1 MNEKQSFFANGKLLL
16 FGEYVVMR
24 GVPAL
29 AFPTRFG
36 QGLTLEPNTS
46 WTWKSFQHKTEWFS
60 MQFNNQLRIISTTNE
75 ITAKK
80 LMAILKDVFETQPTV
95 LSQPLQF
102 EAHINFDRNWG
113 FGTSATLIALL
124 AQWAGIDPYILNE
137 RHFGGSSY
145 DIASA
150 SADTP
155 ILYHKPTREVREIAL
170 NEQITSHLLFVY
182 SGVKQNSVNEV
193 RRFSEIQI
201 QASIIKDFIDIVEKV
216 GSCLSIEAFEMLMV
230 RHEDLLSQVLL
241 RKTIKSELFSDYP
254 FAVKSLGA
262 WGGDFFLAS
271 VRNMDEAITYFRKK
285 GYKVFFSY
293 SELAL

>member
-36 QGLTLEPNTS
+36 QRLTFKPNTS
-46 WTWKSFQHKTEWFS
+46 WSWKSFEHNTEWFS
-60 MQFNNQLRIISTTNE
+60 MQFNNQFRIMATSNE
-75 ITAKK
+75 NTAQK
-80 LMAILKDVFETQPTV
+80 LMAILKDVFETQPKV
-95 LSQPLQF
+95 LSQPLLF
-102 EAHINFDRNWG
+102 ESHINFDRNWG
-113 FGTSATLIALL
+113 FGTSATLISLL
-124 AQWAGIDPYILNE
+124 AQWSGVDPYVLNE
-137 RHFGGSSY
+137 KHFGGSSY
-145 DIASA
+145 DIATA
-150 SADTP
+150 IADTP
-155 ILYHKPTREVREIAL
+155 ILYHKPTREIREIVL
-170 NEQITSHLLFVY
+170 NEQITKQLLFVY
-182 SGVKQNSVNEV
+182 SGFKQNSLNEV

-201 QASIIKDFIDIVEKV
+201 HTNILTDFIDIVEKV
-216 GSCLSIEAFEMLMV
+216 GSCQTIEAFEKLMV
-230 RHEDLLSQVLL
+230 RHEDLLSQVLR

-271 VRNMDEAITYFRKK
+271 VRNVEEALTYFRKK
-285 GYKVFFSY
+285 GYEVFFSY